1 MFTMPP
7 PRPPSVRTI
16 EIPQT
21 AFRCRGSGGLM
32 SEPDWENRSRN
43 RSRIRVGRAKSCKNW
58 CSRNMASKKFHSVLF
73 FTDQSGSPA
82 FWFRSFWWPL
92 SHETLFVLCYLQ
104 QKSQN
109 RWPLSQTRLVD
120 LFLVRFCSPLWR
132 PKNDDPSQLKS
143 SFLISIFCIF
153 LIFDFMKFSD
163 VSANSLDFDWSTSFW
178 IDFLMTS
185 ERLLFETPLSRN
197 RRFWYLNRLDFLYK
211 NVFSETPIAL
221 ARFFDFS

>member
-1 MFTMPP
+1 MFAQHGFKKV
-7 PRPPSVRTI
+7 SFCIVFCIWSCCRT
-16 EIPQT
+16 
-21 AFRCRGSGGLM
+21 
-32 SEPDWENRSRN
+32 
-43 RSRIRVGRAKSCKNW
+43 
-58 CSRNMASKKFHSVLF
+58 
-73 FTDQSGSPA
+73 

-153 LIFDFMKFSD
+153 LISDFMKFSD
-163 VSANSLDFDWSTSFW
+163 VSANSFVFDWSTSFW

-185 ERLLFETPLSRN
+185 ERLLFETPLNRN
-197 RRFWYLNRLDFLYK
+197 RRFCYLNRICFLFE
-211 NVFSETPIAL
+211 NVESETPIAL
-221 ARFFDFS
+221 ARFFGFF

>member
-1 MFTMPP
+1 
-7 PRPPSVRTI
+7 
-16 EIPQT
+16 
-21 AFRCRGSGGLM
+21 M
-32 SEPDWENRSRN
+32 SEPDWENRARKVN
-43 RSRIRVGRAKSCKNW
+43 RARVGGAKSCKNW

-73 FTDQSGSPA
+73 FTDKVVRPLLVDLL
-82 FWFRSFWWPL
+82 FWWPL

-143 SFLISIFCIF
+143 SFLISNFDIF
-153 LIFDFMKFSD
+153 LISDFIEYSG
-163 VSANSLDFDWSTSFW
+163 VSANSLVFDWSTSFW

-197 RRFWYLNRLDFLYK
+197 RRFWYLNRLNFLIE
-211 NVFSETPIAL
+211 NVKSETPIAL
-221 ARFFDFS
+221 ARFFGSS

>member
-1 MFTMPP
+1 
-7 PRPPSVRTI
+7 
-16 EIPQT
+16 
-21 AFRCRGSGGLM
+21 M

-43 RSRIRVGRAKSCKNW
+43 RSRIRVAVAKSCKNW

-73 FTDQSGSPA
+73 FTDQSGTTV

-109 RWPLSQTRLVD
+109 RWPLSHVWRSTI
-120 LFLVRFCSPLWR
+120 FWFRFCSPLWR
-132 PKNDDPSQLKS
+132 PKKDDPSQLKS

-163 VSANSLDFDWSTSFW
+163 VSANSFVFDWSTSFW

-197 RRFWYLNRLDFLYK
+197 RRFWYLNHLDFLYK

>member
-1 MFTMPP
+1 
-7 PRPPSVRTI
+7 
-16 EIPQT
+16 
-21 AFRCRGSGGLM
+21 M
-32 SEPDWENRSRN
+32 SEPDWENRARKVN
-43 RSRIRVGRAKSCKNW
+43 RARVAVGKSCKNW

-73 FTDQSGSPA
+73 FTDQSGWPT
-82 FWFRSFWWPL
+82 FWFRSFCWPL

-109 RWPLSQTRLVD
+109 RWPLSQSRLVD

-153 LIFDFMKFSD
+153 LISDFMKFSD
-163 VSANSLDFDWSTSFW
+163 VSANSFVFDWSTSFW

-185 ERLLFETPLSRN
+185 ERLLFSTPLSRN
-197 RRFWYLNRLDFLYK
+197 RRFC
-211 NVFSETPIAL
+211 
-221 ARFFDFS
+221 

>member
-1 MFTMPP
+1 MY
-7 PRPPSVRTI
+7 I
-16 EIPQT
+16 YIYLYIPQT

-32 SEPDWENRSRN
+32 SEPDWEIGVGKQSRA
-43 RSRIRVGRAKSCKNW
+43 RLGRGKPCKNW

-73 FTDQSGSPA
+73 FTDQSGYLT

-109 RWPLSQTRLVD
+109 RWPLSHVWR
-120 LFLVRFCSPLWR
+120 FRIFWFRFCSPLWR

-143 SFLISIFCIF
+143 SFLISNFCIF
-153 LIFDFMKFSD
+153 LVFDFLEFSD
-163 VSANSLDFDWSTSFW
+163 VSANSFVFDWSTSFW

-185 ERLLFETPLSRN
+185 QRLLFETPLSRN
-197 RRFWYLNRLDFLYK
+197 RRFWYLNRLNFLIE
-211 NVFSETPIAL
+211 NVKSETPIAL
-221 ARFFDFS
+221 ARFCDFS

>member
-1 MFTMPP
+1 MGPP
-7 PRPPSVRTI
+7 FDFSFNFLYFSLFFLYFLYISYIYTTTYTY
-16 EIPQT
+16 IPQT

-32 SEPDWENRSRN
+32 SEPDWENRARKVN
-43 RSRIRVGRAKSCKNW
+43 RARLALGNPCKNW

-73 FTDQSGSPA
+73 FTGQSGCTT

-109 RWPLSQTRLVD
+109 RWPLSHVWR
-120 LFLVRFCSPLWR
+120 FRIFWFRFCSPLWR

-143 SFLISIFCIF
+143 SFLISNFCIF
-153 LIFDFMKFSD
+153 LMFDFLEFSD

-197 RRFWYLNRLDFLYK
+197 RRFCKMNR
-211 NVFSETPIAL
+211 
-221 ARFFDFS
+221 FDF

>member
-1 MFTMPP
+1 M
-7 PRPPSVRTI
+7 V
-16 EIPQT
+16 IPQT

-32 SEPDWENRSRN
+32 SEPDWENRARKVN
-43 RSRIRVGRAKSCKNW
+43 RARLALGNPCKNW

-73 FTDQSGSPA
+73 FTDQSGCMT

-92 SHETLFVLCYLQ
+92 SLETLFVLCYLQ

-120 LFLVRFCSPLWR
+120 LFLVRFCSLLWR

-143 SFLISIFCIF
+143 SFLISNFCIF
-153 LIFDFMKFSD
+153 LVFDFLEFSD
-163 VSANSLDFDWSTSFW
+163 VSANSLVFDWSTSFW

-197 RRFWYLNRLDFLYK
+197 RRFWYLNRLCFYIE
-211 NVFSETPIAL
+211 NVKSETPIAL
-221 ARFFDFS
+221 ARFSGSS

>member
-1 MFTMPP
+1 
-7 PRPPSVRTI
+7 
-16 EIPQT
+16 
-21 AFRCRGSGGLM
+21 M
-32 SEPDWENRSRN
+32 SEPDWENRARKLI
-43 RSRIRVGRAKSCKNW
+43 RARVGGGKPCKNW

-73 FTDQSGSPA
+73 FTDQSGTTV

-92 SHETLFVLCYLQ
+92 SLETLFVLCYLQ

-143 SFLISIFCIF
+143 SFLISNFCIF
-153 LIFDFMKFSD
+153 LMFDFLEFSD
-163 VSANSLDFDWSTSFW
+163 VSANSLVFDWSTSFW

-197 RRFWYLNRLDFLYK
+197 RRFWYLNRLCFYIE
-211 NVFSETPIAL
+211 NVKSETPIAL
-221 ARFFDFS
+221 ARFSDF

>member
-1 MFTMPP
+1 
-7 PRPPSVRTI
+7 
-16 EIPQT
+16 
-21 AFRCRGSGGLM
+21 M
-32 SEPDWENRSRN
+32 SEPDWENRARKVN
-43 RSRIRVGRAKSCKNW
+43 RARLKRAKSCKNW

-73 FTDQSGSPA
+73 FTDQSGWPT
-82 FWFRSFWWPL
+82 FWFRSFCWPL
-92 SHETLFVLCYLQ
+92 SHETFFVLCYLQ
-104 QKSQN
+104 QKIQN
-109 RWPLSQTRLVD
+109 RWPLSQTRQLD

-143 SFLISIFCIF
+143 SFLISNFCNF
-153 LIFDFMKFSD
+153 LVFDFMKFSD
-163 VSANSLDFDWSTSFW
+163 VSANSFVFDWSTSFW

-197 RRFWYLNRLDFLYK
+197 RRFWYLNHLDFLYK